1 LSSKGKRYRK
11 VFAVLIRHGFT
22 DIVDQ
27 LSGRKFYRFFKSNRT
42 SEQEQKRLNDRWKRL
57 RLVLEELGPTY
68 IKLGQVLS
76 NRPGIFPDEL
86 TAELSLLQDAVPPF
100 SAEEVKEIIRIDFNK
115 SPEDLFQSFDYKP
128 LASAS
133 IAQVHKAVLPTGE
146 IVAVK
151 VQRPGIEQIIKSDIE
166 VLNDIAKLMMRSE
179 ELSSLRPKE
188 LVAAFEQSILSELN
202 FKEETRHL
210 KQFSARF
217 ADDKTVK
224 IPAPF
229 PEFCSKNVITLEF
242 IDGTKISQIEKL
254 KTEGHDLAL
263 IARRGFDA
271 YFKQIFEWGYFHA
284 DPHPGNLLVLPG
296 NVIGILDFGMVGK
309 ISQKDQSALV
319 EFIIGLGRDDA
330 QRIVENVE
338 KLQGEEVEDKVALEK
353 DMAAFIEE
361 YGSKAVKDIDLNSAI
376 ATGRELVNKHKLKL
390 NPDLF
395 LLLRAIAMLE
405 GIGIT
410 LDPEFRSLEIIKPYA
425 FKLIRSKLN
434 PRNLLKSKAVVAAIG
449 DLAGLAMSLPSD
461 TRKILHKL
469 SNDKLRIQVEDKAKG
484 DISKSISQAGYTI
497 SLAILASAF
506 LIVFC
511 YFYQLQLPHILWGLN
526 LPSLLS
532 LTMLGFLCVKILV
545 TKKSH

>member
-27 LSGRKFYRFFKSNRT
+27 LSGRKFYRFFTSNRS

-76 NRPGIFPDEL
+76 NRPGILPDEL

-100 SAEEVKEIIRIDFNK
+100 SAEEVKEIITLDFNK
-115 SPEDLFQSFDYKP
+115 APEDLFESFDYKP
-128 LASAS
+128 IASAS
-133 IAQVHKAVLPTGE
+133 IAQVHKAVLPSGE

-179 ELSSLRPKE
+179 ELSSVRPKE

-202 FKEETRHL
+202 FKEEARHL
-210 KQFSARF
+210 QQFSERF

-224 IPAPF
+224 IPALF
-229 PEFCSKNVITLEF
+229 PEFCSKNVISLEF
-242 IDGTKISQIEKL
+242 IEGIKISQIEKL
-254 KTEGHDLAL
+254 KTEGHDLTL

-296 NVIGILDFGMVGK
+296 NVIGIIDFGMVGK

-338 KLQGEEVEDKVALEK
+338 KLQGEEVEDKAALEK

-395 LLLRAIAMLE
+395 LLLRAISMLE

-434 PRNLLKSKAVVAAIG
+434 PRNLIKSKAVVAALG
-449 DLAGLAMSLPSD
+449 DLAGLAISLPSD
-461 TRKILHKL
+461 TRKILNKL
-469 SNDKLRIQVEDKAKG
+469 SNDKLRIQVEDKSNRE
-484 DISKSISQAGYTI
+484 ISKSISKAGYTI

-506 LIVFC
+506 LAVFS
-511 YFYQLQLPHILWGLN
+511 YFYQQPLPNILLGLN

-532 LTMLGFLCVKILV
+532 LAMMVVLCIKILFP
-545 TKKSH
+545 KKE